1 MPIQQRMNLDNET
14 DILIWHIDESLQT
27 LQKPLELPK
36 KEQQRLVKKK
46 SSSHK
51 KQFLAS
57 RNLLLQTGIPLST
70 LSYDLHGTPQ
80 LESGQHL
87 SISHSK
93 DIAGIAIG
101 NKPLGFDL
109 EAYRPKIL
117 NIAPRFLNTK
127 EGFALKGSRSIEKLT
142 LIWTAKE
149 ALYKALKR
157 KGIIFS
163 KQLLVAPFQW
173 GDHHGS
179 AKVLFSDNTLDF
191 SLNFII
197 EKDYCATLATQK
209 NKI

>member
-1 MPIQQRMNLDNET
+1 MPLHQRMNLENET
-14 DILIWHIDESLQT
+14 DILIWHIDESLEKLHKSLT
-27 LQKPLELPK
+27 LPK
-36 KEQQRLVKKK
+36 TEDQRLMKKK
-46 SSSHK
+46 SLSHK

-57 RNLLLQTGIPLST
+57 RNLLLQAGISLSS
-70 LSYDLHGTPQ
+70 LSYDLNGAPQ
-80 LESGQHL
+80 LESGQQL
-87 SISHSK
+87 SISHSEA
-93 DIAGIAIG
+93 IAGIAIG

-117 NIAPRFLNTK
+117 NIASRFLNTE
-127 EGFALKGSRSIEKLT
+127 EGFALKGTRSIEKLT

-149 ALYKALKR
+149 ALYKALKQ

-173 GDHHGS
+173 EDHHGS
-179 AKVLFSDNTLDF
+179 AKVFFSDNTLDF